1 MLRTTEM
8 DGIDLDVEEPMSLPG
23 IIRLIDHLA
32 ADFGP
37 SFLITLAP
45 VAPALQDP
53 RARHLSGFSYKDL
66 EKAVGRHIAWY
77 HVQFYCGWGSVA
89 TGEGYHVIMEGEV
102 WPAEKIVLGVVTNPG
117 NGSGWVESGVVWEVV
132 RGLREIYPGLGGVM
146 GWEYFN
152 AVTEMEEVG
161 KGEPWRWARMM
172 GKALGLEQ
180 RRMDGEIEEEK
191 ERGGKRKEDGE
202 NPFLRILG
210 PSSRGAA

>member
-1 MLRTTEM
+1 M

-53 RARHLSGFSYKDL
+53 AARHLSGFSYADL

-77 HVQFYCGWGSVA
+77 NVQFYCGWGSVA
-89 TGEGYHVIMEGEV
+89 TGEGYHVIMEREE
-102 WPAEKIVLGVVTNPG
+102 WPAEKVMLGMVTNPG
-117 NGSGWVESGVVWEVV
+117 NGSGWVEGGVAREVV
-132 RGLREIYPGLGGVM
+132 RGLREIYPGFGGVM

-152 AVTEMEEVG
+152 AVTRLGTEG
-161 KGEPWRWARMM
+161 NGDGEPWQWARTM
-172 GKALGLEQ
+172 GDALGLGTKEIKA
-180 RRMDGEIEEEK
+180 GEA
-191 ERGGKRKEDGE
+191 ERSGE
-202 NPFLRILG
+202 SVGSGVVRGDNPFLNLLA
-210 PSSRGAA
+210 PSARHVP